1 MLSDRSALAGQL
13 YLFAVKAVY
22 TAHPAA
28 CSRAIVRAILS
39 ANFFLFVLFM
49 IPTTHHWVDRGF
61 LALRSVHLED
71 AVGRSIQVWILGST
85 IIATGLFGVVL
96 WKNRGAEL
104 PISSIRSDGILLLAW
119 WIVLL
124 GVCAYGFMLGM
135 GG

>member
-1 MLSDRSALAGQL
+1 MD
-13 YLFAVKAVY
+13 
-22 TAHPAA
+22 TAHPTMW
-28 CSRAIVRAILS
+28 SRAIVRALLC
-39 ANFFLFVLFM
+39 ANFLLFALFV

-61 LALRSVHLED
+61 LALRSVNMED

-85 IIATGLFGVVL
+85 IIATGLFGLVL
-96 WKNRGAEL
+96 WKNRRAEL

-119 WIVLL
+119 WIALL